1 MLTNKARDFAI
12 KWHGDQM
19 YGDKPYVYHLDQVAD
34 IVSRDN
40 QDRSS
45 GTMQWLIEVAYLHD
59 CAEDCGVTY
68 YQLADLFGVE
78 VAHSVLLLTKSKDV
92 LYDDYISRIKQNF
105 YARTVKI
112 ADTKANL
119 KQSIL
124 DNDKNRIVKY
134 AKQLMLLEE

>member
-1 MLTNKARDFAI
+1 MTNKARDFAI

-19 YGDKPYVYHLDQVAD
+19 YGDKPYVYHLDQVVANLPVFMRGDWEGD
-34 IVSRDN
+34 I
-40 QDRSS
+40 
-45 GTMQWLIEVAYLHD
+45 AYLHD
-59 CAEDCGVTY
+59 VLENTECGYEELAE
-68 YQLADLFGVE
+68 AFGVFIADA
-78 VAHSVLLLTKSKDV
+78 VYTLTKQEGVS
-92 LYDDYISRIKQNF
+92 YDYYISAIKSRRISRI
-105 YARTVKI
+105 VKI